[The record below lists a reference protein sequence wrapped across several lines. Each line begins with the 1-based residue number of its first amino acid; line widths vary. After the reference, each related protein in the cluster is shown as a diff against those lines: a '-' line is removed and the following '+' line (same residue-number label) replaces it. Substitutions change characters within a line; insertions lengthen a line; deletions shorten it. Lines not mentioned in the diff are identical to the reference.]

1 MPAFYHYVQNLA
13 DNTLVLGQRL
23 SEWCGVGPF
32 LEEDLA
38 LTNTALDIIGQAQL
52 LLKLAAELKGDK
64 SADELAFLRDQ
75 HEFKNVLL
83 VEQPNG
89 DYAHTMLRQ
98 YMMDV
103 YHVCLYG
110 ELANSSHTQLAA
122 IAEKSLKEVI
132 YHKQRSELWIKRMAF
147 GTPESFERL
156 QNALN
161 HLWHYHHELFE
172 ANKQTAELVSTGMAV
187 DPEQLH
193 SSWGGEVKAL
203 IATTK
208 LQIPQSGWK
217 ATGGRVGQ
225 HSEYLG
231 KMLCEMQFLQRA
243 YPNCEW

>member
-1 MPAFYHYVQNLA
+1 MSAFYHYVQNLA

-75 HEFKNVLL
+75 HEFRNVLL

-103 YHVCLYG
+103 YHVCLYQ
-110 ELANSSHTQLAA
+110 ELASSSHAQLAA

-132 YHKQRSELWIKRMAF
+132 YHKQRSELWLKRMAF
-147 GTPESFERL
+147 GTAESLERL
-156 QNALN
+156 QKALN

-172 ANKQTAELVSTGMAV
+172 ANKQTAELVSTGMAA

-193 SSWGGEVKAL
+193 RSWGTEVKAL
-203 IATTK
+203 IATTT